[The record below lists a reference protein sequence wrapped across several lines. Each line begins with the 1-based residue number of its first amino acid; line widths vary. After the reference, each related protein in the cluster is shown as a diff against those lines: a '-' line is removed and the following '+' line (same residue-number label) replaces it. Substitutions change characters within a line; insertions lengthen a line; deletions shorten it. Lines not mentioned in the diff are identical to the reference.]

1 MGKHATESNS
11 LSGKSLPHVNEL
23 SLSLGANKFCP
34 ISPQPSFNSF
44 ILCELDV
51 TKDLWFSNFS
61 ICSLFP
67 MKNNS
72 CLLFLSHMYVM
83 DVLYPLNQIP
93 TWLFFSSD
101 DIRVYLK
108 GWSLGVCTSDFL
120 AKPPNPGDGV
130 RRITVSDS
138 LGGGVTVCLWDLNLV

>member
-11 LSGKSLPHVNEL
+11 LSGKSLPHVNEP

-51 TKDLWFSNFS
+51 TKNLWFSNFLS
-61 ICSLFP
+61 PLSFSQE
-67 MKNNS
+67 KQ
-72 CLLFLSHMYVM
+72 CLPAVFIPYVCDGCALSFKS
-83 DVLYPLNQIP
+83 NP
-93 TWLFFSSD
+93 TWLSFSSD

-120 AKPPNPGDGV
+120 AKPCNLGDGV

-138 LGGGVTVCLWDLNLV
+138 LGGGVTVCL